1 MLVCLSVWP
10 GAGCEPF
17 FVNSATLSA
26 SEQVMYGWI
35 MHHMTNVNAVGS
47 VNK

>member
-17 FVNSATLSA
+17 FVYSATLTA
-26 SEQVMYGWI
+26 SEQVIEHVWMD
-35 MHHMTNVNAVGS
+35 NAPHDHTL
-47 VNK
+47 